1 MIYRNIE
8 ELPNSIN
15 FINTGKYE
23 IENQFFL
30 LNIYKKT
37 NTSFARNLDKKKE
50 YLTIN
55 PLFYFKNLE
64 KLNINLLVFSVDKH
78 NSHFQNILKY
88 IKSNKMKKLEYKKK
102 YFKKFLFDH
111 FTSKKVSH
119 SNFLINIILKFL
131 SYFNLYFKNN
141 RIYYKEN
148 LYKNY
153 YLGEADNYCYLE
165 VGKDFK
171 DNINKICGN
180 LSDEKSKTI
189 LLSTIFSKPSVVWK
203 NYYNLMFKN
212 EHYQDYLNFENANII
227 NLGVANGFELP
238 FFLTQNI
245 NKVINVDPTGYE
257 TLDDYVKIFVDQ
269 FKEKNV
275 FDIHYLYS
283 PKKLYVKKTENYE
296 KTNLTK
302 LIQSHNLHENIIIKS
317 DIEGSEIDLVEELKT
332 IIPKFR
338 PQLALSIYHFENNLN
353 QSLKTNNSHL
363 VLLPKKLMEYCTDYN
378 FYINHYT
385 YNRRET
391 VIYCI
396 PKEKSK

>member
-1 MIYRNIE
+1 
-8 ELPNSIN
+8 
-15 FINTGKYE
+15 
-23 IENQFFL
+23 
-30 LNIYKKT
+30 
-37 NTSFARNLDKKKE
+37 
-50 YLTIN
+50 
-55 PLFYFKNLE
+55 
-64 KLNINLLVFSVDKH
+64 
-78 NSHFQNILKY
+78 
-88 IKSNKMKKLEYKKK
+88 MKKLEFKKK

-119 SNFLINIILKFL
+119 SNFLISIILKFL

-212 EHYQDYLNFENANII
+212 EHYQDYLNFEKANII

-283 PKKLYVKKTENYE
+283 PKKLYVKKQ
-296 KTNLTK
+296 K
-302 LIQSHNLHENIIIKS
+302 IM
-317 DIEGSEIDLVEELKT
+317 
-332 IIPKFR
+332 
-338 PQLALSIYHFENNLN
+338 
-353 QSLKTNNSHL
+353 
-363 VLLPKKLMEYCTDYN
+363 KKLT
-378 FYINHYT
+378 
-385 YNRRET
+385 
-391 VIYCI
+391 
-396 PKEKSK
+396 